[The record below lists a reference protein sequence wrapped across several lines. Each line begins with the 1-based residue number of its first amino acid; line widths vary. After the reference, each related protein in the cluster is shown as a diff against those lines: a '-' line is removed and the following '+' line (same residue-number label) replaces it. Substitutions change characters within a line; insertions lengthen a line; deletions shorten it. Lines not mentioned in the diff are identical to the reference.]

1 MDLETYQA
9 RFESLWFNY
18 FNCYER
24 TEELDMLMEE
34 IYNLSLQFKGE
45 L

>member
-9 RFESLWFNY
+9 RYEALWYYY
-18 FNCYER
+18 FACFER
-24 TEELDMLMEE
+24 TEELDLLMED
-34 IYNLSLQFKGE
+34 IYNLSLEFKGE